1 MTTRSDPKNRQPL
14 PPEAFDLMSER
25 FQALGAPSRLALLSS
40 LMERERT
47 VQELVEATGLTQTNV
62 SRHLA
67 VLRQA
72 GLVTRRAR
80 GNQALYSIGD
90 PSIEALC
97 HLVCDSLA
105 DRLNERLG
113 ALGRA
118 APEPR
123 STRKLRP

>member
-1 MTTRSDPKNRQPL
+1 MTTRPASSRPPL
-14 PPEAFDLMSER
+14 PAEAFDLMSER

-47 VQELVEATGLTQTNV
+47 VHELVEATGLTQTNV

-72 GLVTRRAR
+72 GLVARKAR
-80 GNQALYSIGD
+80 GNEALYSIGD

-105 DRLNERLG
+105 ERLNDHLG

-118 APEPR
+118 ASEPR
-123 STRKLRP
+123 RARKLRP

>member
-1 MTTRSDPKNRQPL
+1 MTTRPDPVRRTPL

-47 VQELVEATGLTQTNV
+47 VHELVAATGLTQTNV

-67 VLRQA
+67 VLRQS
-72 GLVTRRAR
+72 GLVARKAR
-80 GNQALYSIGD
+80 GNEALYSIGD

-105 DRLNERLG
+105 ERMNDRLG
-113 ALGRA
+113 ALGRGD
-118 APEPR
+118 PEPR
-123 STRKLRP
+123 RTRKLRA

>member
-1 MTTRSDPKNRQPL
+1 MTTRPQSNRPPL

-47 VQELVEATGLTQTNV
+47 VHELVEATGLTQTNV

-72 GLVTRRAR
+72 GLVARKAR
-80 GNQALYSIGD
+80 GNEALYSIGD

-97 HLVCDSLA
+97 HLVCDGLA
-105 DRLNERLG
+105 ERLNDGLG
-113 ALGRA
+113 ALGR
-118 APEPR
+118 
-123 STRKLRP
+123 STPQVRPARKLKA